1 MKSFLKIW
9 AHFRR
14 FFPKAPETG
23 LSAPI
28 PPPPAGGL
36 RYFRF
41 NPLRGRKPGFF
52 SAESA
57 AIFLCNVKL
66 RFLQKTPI

>member
-1 MKSFLKIW
+1 MAW

-14 FFPKAPETG
+14 QAPETG

-28 PPPPAGGL
+28 FCAGGPAQK
-36 RYFRF
+36 YFRF
-41 NPLRGRKPGFF
+41 NPLRGCTPALF

-57 AIFLCNVKL
+57 AIFL
-66 RFLQKTPI
+66 